1 MNKRE
6 IQAEYKR
13 NKGALDFEYKTEKTR
28 RRYAHRVRKADLK
41 IRLKTA
47 PKAEKKEAKRA
58 LKIEKR
64 EYKKEAYLQ
73 KGIYLEKKAKLK
85 KKMRD
90 ALGSVVRIVSDHAP
104 ESLVGGLMLH
114 YILIFLLFGLLQ
126 VGMVVFATN
135 YVMENRA
142 TETVRAVAASLEAG
156 DLNKAIAARL
166 AEENEMNITLYDKT
180 GAKVYSFGL
189 ETYEGQ
195 FPYNTRWEEPFTH
208 RQQTA
213 QLRIYSKKTEG
224 GYQLN
229 LAKSMQE
236 DSAILSLVVNLM
248 LFSVLGALIVSYF
261 VGYRITKKQLRPI
274 GILGRAMEEMSA
286 ARLSD
291 RLETENI
298 HTELV
303 EVVHSYNGMLDKIE
317 DAYERQKQFVSDAS
331 HELRTPLAVIRGY
344 ADILS
349 RWGAE
354 EPEVRQEAVDA
365 ILAQSANMETLLER
379 LLYIA
384 RSENGKV
391 QAHLSPTD
399 LAPLC
404 RDLLQDFK
412 MMHPER
418 NFTLAGEATALCDAG
433 LMRQLL
439 TILLD
444 NAAKFT
450 EAGGQITLTLGGEA
464 TISVDDDGVGME
476 PAVADRIFERFYKGD
491 SSHNEKGY
499 GLGLSIAKIIT
510 ESQGGTISVQSEK
523 GAGTTFHI
531 HLPLCEKIKEQ

>member
-1 MNKRE
+1 MNKKE
-6 IQAEYKR
+6 IKNEYKR

-41 IRLKTA
+41 IALKTA
-47 PKAEKKEAKRA
+47 PKDRKKEAKRA

-64 EYKKEAYLQ
+64 EYKKEADLQ
-73 KGIYLEKKAKLK
+73 KGIYLEKKARLK

-114 YILIFLLFGLLQ
+114 YILIFLLFGLIQ
-126 VGMVVFATN
+126 VGAVVFTTN

-156 DLNKAIAARL
+156 DLNETIAARL
-166 AEENEMNITLYDKT
+166 AEENGMNITLFDAS

-189 ETYEGQ
+189 EEYEGS

-213 QLRIYSKKTEG
+213 QLRIYSKKTAE

-236 DSAILSLVVNLM
+236 ESAILSLVVNLL
-248 LFSVLGALIVSYF
+248 LFSVAGALIVSYF

-354 EPEVRQEAVDA
+354 DKSVRQEAVDA
-365 ILAQSANMETLLER
+365 ILSQSANMETLLER

-391 QAHLSPTD
+391 QVQLAPTA

-404 RDLLQDFK
+404 CDLLQDFK
-412 MMHPER
+412 MMHPDRE
-418 NFTLAGEATALCDAG
+418 FTLEGEATALCDAD
-433 LMRQLL
+433 LTRQLL

-450 EAGGQITLTLGGEA
+450 KEGGHITVTLGEGTTVA
-464 TISVDDDGVGME
+464 VRDDGVGMAPE
-476 PAVADRIFERFYKGD
+476 VAARVFERFYKGD

-499 GLGLSIAKIIT
+499 GLGLSIARIIT
-510 ESQGGTISVQSEK
+510 ESQGGTISVESQEGK
-523 GAGTTFHI
+523 GTTFKI
-531 HLPLCEKIKEQ
+531 EMPPCE

>member
-1 MNKRE
+1 MNKQE
-6 IQAEYKR
+6 IVAEYKR
-13 NKGALDFEYKTEKTR
+13 TRGALDFEYKTEKTR
-28 RRYAHRVRKADLK
+28 RLYAHRMRKADLK
-41 IRLKTA
+41 FKLKTA
-47 PKAEKKEAKRA
+47 AKPDKKECRRA
-58 LKIEKR
+58 LKDEKR

-73 KGIYLEKKAKLK
+73 KGIYLEKKARLK
-85 KKMRD
+85 KKKRD

-114 YILIFLLFGLLQ
+114 YILIFLLFGVLQ
-126 VGMVVFATN
+126 AVLVTFATN

-142 TETVRAVAASLEAG
+142 TDTMRAVAASLEAG
-156 DLNKAIAARL
+156 DLKEGIASRL
-166 AEENEMNITLYDKT
+166 AEENGMNITLCAPDGK
-180 GAKVYSFGL
+180 KVYSFGL
-189 ETYEGQ
+189 EELEGQ
-195 FPYNTRWEEPFTH
+195 FPYNTRWEDPFTH
-208 RQQTA
+208 RQKTV
-213 QLRIYSKKTEG
+213 QLRIYSKKTAEG
-224 GYQLN
+224 YGLN
-229 LAKSMQE
+229 LAKNMQE
-236 DSAILSLVVNLM
+236 ESAILSLVVNLM
-248 LFSVLGALIVSYF
+248 LFSIAGALIISYV

-274 GILGRAMEEMSA
+274 GILGRAMEQMSA

-354 EPEVRQEAVDA
+354 EPEVRREAVDA

-391 QAHLSPTD
+391 QAQ
-399 LAPLC
+399 LAPTALEPIC
-404 RDLLQDFK
+404 RETLQDFK
-412 MMHPER
+412 MMHPDRE
-418 NFTLAGEATALCDAG
+418 FILEGEATALCDEG

-450 EAGGQITLTLGGEA
+450 KEGGKITLRLGGEA
-464 TISVDDDGVGME
+464 TVTVADDGVGMAPE
-476 PAVADRIFERFYKGD
+476 VAERVFERFYKGD

-499 GLGLSIAKIIT
+499 GLGLSIARLIA
-510 ESQGGTISVQSEK
+510 ESQGGKISVQSAPGK
-523 GAGTTFHI
+523 GTNFY
-531 HLPLCEKIKEQ
+531 LELKEP